1 MVNTLNTEEIQ
12 PTPNEEKV
20 RNGSLPL
27 EVRRKIFKLKEDG
40 LSNRTIATMLDIGSR
55 TVDRYVSRMP
65 APAEQEA
72 KKVGEFNWRDWA
84 EWAKKGQELK
94 HKASWSQ
101 DEEPTFVL
109 GDGSSPI
116 ILATFSDQHIGAW
129 GADYSMFCNITQEI
143 IETPNLYMVML
154 GDETEH
160 AIKLRNVLEVTSQ
173 VFPPEVQEQF
183 IEAWVKEIDHKI
195 AWAGWS
201 NHAITRQEALSGS
214 SILKRLLS
222 RHAPY
227 FNGLAHVTVK
237 VGNQEYKGVSNH
249 RFQGNSIYSRVY
261 GPKRYVR
268 MEAPDR
274 DFVLQGDLHT
284 PELDVYYEGN
294 KQHVAIT
301 TGSIH
306 TNSGYAKRYFSLF
319 TIPAYPCIVLHP
331 DEHKMT
337 PFWTIKEAVKYVS
350 AFNGK

>member
-1 MVNTLNTEEIQ
+1 MVNALKNEESQLNI
-12 PTPNEEKV
+12 NEEKV
-20 RNGSLPL
+20 RSGSLPL
-27 EVRRKIFKLKEDG
+27 EVRRKIFELKDAG
-40 LSNRTIATMLDIGSR
+40 FSNRTIATMLDIGSR
-55 TVDRYVSRMP
+55 TVDRYVSRP
-65 APAEQEA
+65 AAPAEQGA
-72 KKVGEFNWRDWA
+72 KKVGEFEWRKWA
-84 EWAKKGQELK
+84 DWAKKGQELK

-101 DEEPTFVL
+101 DEEPTFTL
-109 GDGSSPI
+109 GDGTSPI
-116 ILATFSDQHIGAW
+116 ILATFSDQHIGSW
-129 GADYSMFCNITQEI
+129 GADYEMFCNITQEI
-143 IETPNLYMVML
+143 VDTPNLYMVML

-173 VFPPEVQEQF
+173 IFTPEIQERF
-183 IEAWVKEIDHKI
+183 IEAWIQEIDHKI

-201 NHAITRQEALSGS
+201 NHAITRNEAQSGS
-214 SILKRLLS
+214 SVLKNLLS

-249 RFQGNSIYSRVY
+249 KFQGNSMYSRVY
-261 GPKRYVR
+261 GPKRYIR

-319 TIPAYPCIVLHP
+319 TVPAYPCIVLDNKVHR
-331 DEHKMT
+331 MT
-337 PFWTIKEAVKYVS
+337 AFWTLAEAREFV
-350 AFNGK
+350 NGK